1 MTTPNARDAHTSGP
15 PAVRTLGALL
25 SDPSLTD
32 PPHALVPDLVYAGRV
47 TLLSGRE
54 KSGKSTL
61 VGQAAAALSCGGSFL
76 GATLEPARVLW
87 LPLDE
92 PRGDLVRRVERHGA
106 DHDAFLVA
114 DDRPASAAQLGA
126 MVHACGARVVVV
138 DTLSDLWAGFVSEEK
153 DAGETA
159 NFLRPYARL
168 ARETGVGLVL
178 LHHLPKTQGT
188 MYRGSTAIGATV
200 DILATLTPIRVGD
213 EPGDE
218 PADDDGRR
226 ILRVKGRA
234 DVSATV
240 SLSFDGERY
249 ARGHAPLPLRDR
261 VLRSLRDEPA
271 TASELAEILGKRK
284 GDVLQEVRTL
294 KAQGL
299 ITQTRG
305 NGPFILTV
313 AGAATLGTEP
323 GTGTGTGAGLL
334 SRPSQRPRAPLGTGA
349 EPRGNSLGTAA
360 GTGARPATSSPVPTT
375 LALPLS
381 REPARDRWAV
391 LDRYTRGQV
400 AEVFADDEP
409 SARREAE
416 HAGFGLASHRVQLLE
431 RGAA

>member
-1 MTTPNARDAHTSGP
+1 MTTLSARDTHTSAP
-15 PAVRTLGALL
+15 PAVRTLGELL
-25 SDPSLTD
+25 ADPALTD

-92 PRGDLVRRVERHGA
+92 PRGDLVRRVARHGA
-106 DHDAFLVA
+106 DPDAFLVA
-114 DDRPASAAQLGA
+114 DDRPTSAAQLGA
-126 MVHACGARVVVV
+126 MMHACAARVVVV
-138 DTLSDLWAGFVSEEK
+138 DTLSDLWAGYVSEEK

-159 NFLRPYARL
+159 NFLRPFARVV
-168 ARETGVGLVL
+168 RETGVGLVL
-178 LHHLPKTQGT
+178 LHHLPKTHGT

-213 EPGDE
+213 DPGEE

-234 DVSATV
+234 DVSAAV
-240 SLSFDGERY
+240 ALSFDGERY
-249 ARGHAPLPLRDR
+249 ERGDAPLPLRDR
-261 VLRSLRDEPA
+261 VLRALREGGA
-271 TASELAEILGKRK
+271 ASASELAEILSKRK

-299 ITQTRG
+299 ITQPRE
-305 NGPFILTV
+305 NGPFILTL
-313 AGAATLGTEP
+313 AGAATP
-323 GTGTGTGAGLL
+323 GTDPGTGAGTGAGHVT
-334 SRPSQRPRAPLGTGA
+334 RGRAPLGTGA
-349 EPRGNSLGTAA
+349 EPRGNSSGTGA
-360 GTGARPATSSPVPTT
+360 GTGARPATGAPVPTT

-381 REPARDRWAV
+381 REPVRDRWAV

-409 SARREAE
+409 SARHEAE
-416 HAGFGLASHRVQLLE
+416 RAGFGLASHRVQLLE